1 VRVHEIESAIA
12 DLEVETLGFDTMLAE
27 DAERGSAAL
36 ESADPDLLLLD
47 VAMPGMN
54 GGQMTES
61 VRAKRPDLPSSSR
74 AGIPRPRPSSARSGR
89 PPRC

>member
-1 VRVHEIESAIA
+1 MRAHEIESAIA
-12 DLEVETLGFDTMLAE
+12 DLEVEMLGFDVMLAE
-27 DAERGSAAL
+27 DAKRGSAAL

-54 GGQMTES
+54 GGQMTEA

-74 AGIPRPRPSSARSGR
+74 AGIP
-89 PPRC
+89 